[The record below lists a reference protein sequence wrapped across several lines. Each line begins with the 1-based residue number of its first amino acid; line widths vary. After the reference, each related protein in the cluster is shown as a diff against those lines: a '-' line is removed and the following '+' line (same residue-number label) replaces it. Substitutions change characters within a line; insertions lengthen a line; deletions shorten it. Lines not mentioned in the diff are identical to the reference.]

1 VIGLRFLRSQ
11 SDIYGYY
18 KHDDGHFLVI
28 TLYVDNMLI
37 FGNNK
42 DVTSDLKSQLSAQ
55 FDMKDSGVAKCILGM
70 DIMRDGVKKKIWF
83 G

>member
-1 VIGLRFLRSQ
+1 MRSK
-11 SDIYGYY
+11 SYHYVYY
-18 KHDDGHFLVI
+18 KHDGCNCLVI

-42 DVTSDLKSQLSAQ
+42 DVTSDLKSQLLAQ